1 MIAVPELKSNFYPEI
16 LDEIT
21 RHDLAIAEHCIQS
34 AEAEAKSYL
43 SKYDLATLF
52 GGTLPDSAIGH
63 LKTIVKDIASWHLV
77 RLANPNID
85 LKLFRT
91 NYEDGIKWLK
101 SVQCGQTDPPDW
113 PYPAATR
120 EDGNE
125 TAADGSQSVQW
136 NSNRKRRPF
145 F

>member
-1 MIAVPELKSNFYPEI
+1 MITIAELKSNFYPEI

-21 RHDLAIAEHCIQS
+21 RRDPSIAEGCIQS
-34 AEAEAKSYL
+34 AEAESKSYL

-52 GGTLPDSAIGH
+52 GGTLPDSVTGH
-63 LKTIVKDIASWHLV
+63 LKTIIKDIASWHLV

-91 NYEDGIKWLK
+91 NYEDAIKWLK
-101 SVQCGQTDPPDW
+101 SIQSGQTDPQGW
-113 PYPAATR
+113 PYPAAPGDA
-120 EDGNE
+120 E
-125 TAADGSQSVQW
+125 GSQSVQW
-136 NSNRKRRPF
+136 SSNGKRNQF